1 MRASEFIVEDAAQD
15 YSEYNAEYNGLDL
28 TVQLNNRTNNLTVMA
43 YDDGQFLGQVLF
55 KTHGGTK
62 LYPWQ
67 LEVKP
72 EFRGKGIAKTMYD
85 FLKAQG
91 LTIQRSTYQTDA
103 GSGFWDKHRGKSAT
117 VWETEAQPKARKVG
131 KRIGGDLYV
140 HKNYAVQAGVPE
152 DILKSAMSRLPQ
164 GYDFVAVKYNAK
176 DGSISFIESPD
187 FDTANEP
194 AVGNAIKV
202 YPDGTMKQTKP
213 LADPMIWHHKW
224 QWVPDDYPG
233 FDVSKSKE
241 RSDAWKSKLGTNRE
255 VSSRIG
261 RQSYWQNWLKQSNLP
276 T

>member
-1 MRASEFIVEDAAQD
+1 MRAEEFIFEHAVQD
-15 YSEYNAEYNGLDL
+15 YSEYTKEFNGVDMR
-28 TVQLNNRTNNLTVMA
+28 VQLNNRTGNLTIMA

-55 KTHGGTK
+55 KLHGGTK

-67 LEVKP
+67 LEVEP
-72 EFRGKGIAKTMYD
+72 QFRGKGVAKTMYD
-85 FLKAQG
+85 FIKG
-91 LTIQRSTYQTDA
+91 EGFTIHRSTYQTDA
-103 GSGFWDKHRGKSAT
+103 GSGFWDKHRGRSAT
-117 VWETEAQPKARKVG
+117 VWEAENQTKNRKIG

-152 DILKSAMSRLPQ
+152 DILTRAMSHLPK
-164 GYDFVAVKYNAK
+164 GYDFVAVKYNPK
-176 DGSISFIESPD
+176 EGSISFIESPD

-202 YPDGTMKQTKP
+202 YADGTVKQTKG

-241 RSDAWKSKLGTNRE
+241 RSDQWKSKLGTNRE

>member
-1 MRASEFIVEDAAQD
+1 MRASEFESA
-15 YSEYNAEYNGLDL
+15 
-28 TVQLNNRTNNLTVMA
+28 
-43 YDDGQFLGQVLF
+43 
-55 KTHGGTK
+55 
-62 LYPWQ
+62 
-67 LEVKP
+67 
-72 EFRGKGIAKTMYD
+72 
-85 FLKAQG
+85 
-91 LTIQRSTYQTDA
+91 RS
-103 GSGFWDKHRGKSAT
+103 
-117 VWETEAQPKARKVG
+117 RKIG

-202 YPDGTMKQTKP
+202 YPDGTIKHTKP

-261 RQSYWQNWLKQSNLP
+261 RQSYWQNWLKQSNLS